1 MIGLFIFKVIVVL
14 GYSGILESSSQGG
27 AGVPCPPFCDLL
39 APPFAFVFCR
49 FSVLASAVCVWVVE
63 GLGWDGVRGVGGLDD
78 VWSPPGALT

>member
-39 APPFAFVFCR
+39 APPLLS
-49 FSVLASAVCVWVVE
+49 FSVGSLCWLRPSVFGWLKGWVGMV
-63 GLGWDGVRGVGGLDD
+63 
-78 VWSPPGALT
+78 